1 MADHAEDHADFAYR
15 ELCFNLDLWYGKP
28 GQEWIHNDL
37 QTSKIDDILTAK
49 YPEIKQD
56 LLSTDFKAHIT
67 GMFHLINGLLYDG
80 GHTALTSKVLSDP
93 DLQKDVLKTII
104 DKDYEQKYIYDS
116 TNKLEDKAARIVEQ
130 DAAYGGEYYME
141 QGDTVM
147 IRSNSFTVKFDEWK
161 AFYAGTGERPLE
173 GDTVGTILSGFERA
187 SRNPEIK
194 NIIIYN

>member
-1 MADHAEDHADFAYR
+1 
-15 ELCFNLDLWYGKP
+15 
-28 GQEWIHNDL
+28 
-37 QTSKIDDILTAK
+37 
-49 YPEIKQD
+49 
-56 LLSTDFKAHIT
+56 
-67 GMFHLINGLLYDG
+67 
-80 GHTALTSKVLSDP
+80 
-93 DLQKDVLKTII
+93 
-104 DKDYEQKYIYDS
+104 
-116 TNKLEDKAARIVEQ
+116 
-130 DAAYGGEYYME
+130 ME